1 MEKLNPMDRQT
12 AALFE
17 AQERA
22 EIAEA
27 GTTKCRHDKETSKKM
42 HSIDNSSGALPQDH
56 ISKHLKVR
64 NSSLCLCNEHTV
76 RKYKKQSLSVNKG
89 ASGAEKMT
97 SLCRRACAFY
107 PLLKPFR
114 RPRWLAGSTLGQ
126 SQRNAK
132 SCGEYRAAG
141 IQGGEG
147 ERSEVVIVAG
157 IQTEG
162 NHKREG
168 EECRDGIGGG
178 GGRILVPKE
187 HNNWY
192 W

>member
-1 MEKLNPMDRQT
+1 
-12 AALFE
+12 
-17 AQERA
+17 
-22 EIAEA
+22 
-27 GTTKCRHDKETSKKM
+27 M

-141 IQGGEG
+141 IQGGER
-147 ERSEVVIVAG
+147 ERDQRSSSSPEFRQRGTTKEREKNAEMG
-157 IQTEG
+157 LEAA
-162 NHKREG
+162 EG
-168 EECRDGIGGG
+168 EYSSPKNIIIGIGNPY
-178 GGRILVPKE
+178 LYCVSFVNDK
-187 HNNWY
+187 
-192 W
+192 

>member
-1 MEKLNPMDRQT
+1 MDRQT

-27 GTTKCRHDKETSKKM
+27 GTTKCRRDKETSKKM

-97 SLCRRACAFY
+97 SLCRGACAFY

-114 RPRWLAGSTLGQ
+114 RPRWLAGSTLRQ

-141 IQGGEG
+141 IQGGEREREIRGRHRRRNSDRG
-147 ERSEVVIVAG
+147 EP
-157 IQTEG
+157 Q
-162 NHKREG
+162 KR
-168 EECRDGIGGG
+168 
-178 GGRILVPKE
+178 GRRMPRWDWRRRRE
-187 HNNWY
+187 NTRPQRT
-192 W
+192 